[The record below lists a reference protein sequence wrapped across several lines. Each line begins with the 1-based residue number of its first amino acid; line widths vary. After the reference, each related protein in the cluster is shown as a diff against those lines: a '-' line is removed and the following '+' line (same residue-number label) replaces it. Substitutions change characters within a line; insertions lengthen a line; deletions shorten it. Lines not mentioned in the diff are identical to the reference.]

1 MFYPSSDVCQ
11 LPLVEEEFS
20 VMQFSYSVNADRA
33 EMQKVLS
40 SIKSIKLRVN
50 FGKVTQN
57 LV

>member
-1 MFYPSSDVCQ
+1 MFYPSAVCQ
-11 LPLVEEEFS
+11 LPLVEEEFN